1 MNILIIDDSK
11 AVREK
16 VKSVLKKARLFKKY
30 FEAENGIEG
39 FKILLDN
46 DIDLIICDILMPKID
61 GFKFLNMAK
70 DKLESDNIPLIMLT
84 AIGNNEE
91 KIKGLELGATDY
103 VTKPFDEGELLARV
117 KVQLKVKALQDRLK
131 STNKRLEDLSNIDE
145 LTGLYNRRRLMEVLS
160 GEFEEGKRY
169 STNLS
174 FIMLDID
181 DFKSI
186 NDIYGH
192 QKGDMVLKEI
202 GKLLKRNIRTTDIAG
217 RYGGEEFAI
226 ILTQTDINGAKVS
239 AERIRR
245 NVEKHEFDGLERV
258 TISLGVSS
266 NKNCNSIDEL
276 IKRADEALYM
286 GKKRGK
292 NRVEIEGGGAPS
304 I

>member
-1 MNILIIDDSK
+1 
-11 AVREK
+11 
-16 VKSVLKKARLFKKY
+16 
-30 FEAENGIEG
+30 
-39 FKILLDN
+39 
-46 DIDLIICDILMPKID
+46 
-61 GFKFLNMAK
+61 
-70 DKLESDNIPLIMLT
+70 
-84 AIGNNEE
+84 
-91 KIKGLELGATDY
+91 
-103 VTKPFDEGELLARV
+103 
-117 KVQLKVKALQDRLK
+117 
-131 STNKRLEDLSNIDE
+131 
-145 LTGLYNRRRLMEVLS
+145 
-160 GEFEEGKRY
+160 
-169 STNLS
+169 
-174 FIMLDID
+174 
-181 DFKSI
+181 
-186 NDIYGH
+186 
-192 QKGDMVLKEI
+192 MVLKEI

-286 GKKRGK
+286 AKKRGK

>member
-1 MNILIIDDSK
+1 MNLLIIDDSK

-16 VKSVLKKARLFKKY
+16 VKDILKRARLFDKY
-30 FEAENGIEG
+30 LEAENGIEG
-39 FKILLDN
+39 FKILLNN
-46 DIDLIICDILMPKID
+46 DIDLIICDVLMPKID

-70 DKLESDNIPLIMLT
+70 EKLESDNIPLIMLT
-84 AIGNNEE
+84 AVGNNEE
-91 KIKGLELGATDY
+91 KIKALELGATDY

-117 KVQLKVKALQDRLK
+117 KVQLKIKSLQDKLK
-131 STNKRLEDLSNIDE
+131 NANKRLEDLSNIDG
-145 LTGLYNRRRLMEVLS
+145 LTGLYNRRHLMEVLS
-160 GEFEEGKRY
+160 QEFEEGKRY

-186 NDIYGH
+186 NDLYGH

-202 GKLLKRNIRTTDIAG
+202 GKLLKRNLRSTDIVG

-226 ILTQTDINGAKVS
+226 ILPQTDIKGARIT
-239 AERIRR
+239 AERIRKQ
-245 NVEKHEFDGLERV
+245 VEKHRFEGLNRV

-276 IKRADEALYM
+276 IKRADNALYSA
-286 GKKRGK
+286 KRKGK
-292 NRVEIEGGGAPS
+292 NRVEVEGD
-304 I
+304 